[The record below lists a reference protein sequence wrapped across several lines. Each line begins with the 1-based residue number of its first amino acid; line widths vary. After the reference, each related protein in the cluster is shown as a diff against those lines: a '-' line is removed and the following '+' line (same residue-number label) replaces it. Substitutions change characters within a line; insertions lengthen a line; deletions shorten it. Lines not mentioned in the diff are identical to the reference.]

1 MIDREIVWTETAE
14 FDLDHI
20 ASYMANDDIA
30 SAPAVL
36 ERIRGRRET
45 LAKHAER
52 GREVPELRAVEAPS
66 HPELIEGPRRILY
79 RYDERLVFIVSVL
92 DARRDLSSLLIER
105 LVHDHATPL
114 D

>member
-1 MIDREIVWTETAE
+1 MSDREIVWTEKAE

-20 ASYMANDDIA
+20 ASYIANDDIA
-30 SAPAVL
+30 SALAVA
-36 ERIRGRRET
+36 ERIRGRCET

-52 GREVPELRAVEAPS
+52 GREVPELRAMDAPS
-66 HPELIEGPRRILY
+66 HRELIEGPWRILY
-79 RYDERLVFIVSVL
+79 RYDERIVFIVSVL

-105 LVHDHATPL
+105 LVHDHAPPL